1 VYVREKMRRVGEGTG
16 YAAAA
21 VLAGVFLWAAAAKL
35 ARRDEA
41 VRGMRALRLPAAPLL
56 ARAVP
61 AVELALAAV
70 LLAAPRVGGT
80 AALVVLA
87 AFSAVL
93 LRAITG
99 GVTSPC
105 ACFGTA
111 AAEPVSSLE
120 LVRNALLGV
129 LAACA
134 LLAPRPVV
142 PGPAD
147 VAAVA
152 AGMVAGRAVLSA
164 WRLRVRP
171 R

>member
-1 VYVREKMRRVGEGTG
+1 VGEGIG

-21 VLAGVFLWAAAAKL
+21 VLAAVLAWAAAAKL

-41 VRGMRALRLPAAPLL
+41 TRGMRALRLPAAPLL

-61 AVELALAAV
+61 AVELVLAAA
-70 LLAAPRVGGT
+70 LLAAPRAG
-80 AALVVLA
+80 AAAAVVVLA

-93 LRAITG
+93 LRAIRG

-120 LVRNALLGV
+120 LMRNALLGV
-129 LAACA
+129 LAASA

-142 PGPAD
+142 PAPAEVVV
-147 VAAVA
+147 VAIGV
-152 AGMVAGRAVLSA
+152 VAGRAVLAA
-164 WRLRVRP
+164 WRRRP
-171 R
+171 QAR